1 MKRILAFLIILIGFI
16 LYSPPVSAEYF
27 TDQEGS
33 DITSY
38 SYEDANKQVVL
49 SATWNVVGNECNV
62 YIIGGNSAGIVVSRS
77 CRAGFL
83 FEGIIKGLDNSGQ
96 QVIAK
101 GGSYRIVVGSDHFPP
116 EKKFFVIQT
125 AAGATYATPP
135 TPAAPTKTAP
145 PRPAPIFPA
154 DRNVPDAV
162 KGVFGLI
169 QPPEFIDKI
178 GFGQYGIS
186 KVLSILVD
194 LIYVIAGIVF
204 LFMIVISAFQWITSG
219 GDKEAVGAARKRL
232 THAIIGIALM
242 ALAGVIITVLGKII
256 GFGFYLP

>member
-33 DITSY
+33 DITSH
-38 SYEDANKQVVL
+38 SYENNKGEIVL

-62 YIIGGNSAGIVVSRS
+62 YIIGGNSAGIVVNRS
-77 CRAGFL
+77 CKSGFL

-96 QVIAK
+96 QVIVK
-101 GGSYRIVVGSDHFPP
+101 GGDYRICVGSDFFPP
-116 EKKFFVIQT
+116 EKKFCVSQI

-135 TPAAPTKTAP
+135 APAAPSK
-145 PRPAPIFPA
+145 PAPVKPDPVFPA
-154 DRNVPDAV
+154 DRNVPKAV
-162 KGVFGLI
+162 SEVFGLI

-219 GDKEAVGAARKRL
+219 GDKEAVAGARKRL